1 MARKVAIGSAALI
14 LLAAPF
20 VATWEGTEHT
30 TYLDVVN
37 VPTACTGETG
47 PHITLGQ
54 RFSAAECQLLLG
66 ASLQRHASELA
77 KCIKA
82 PLADHEA
89 VAVLSWAYNVGTAN
103 ACASTLVKKINA
115 GQPFCAELDKWV
127 YAKGKRIQ
135 GLANRRAAE
144 RRLCEGTQ

>member
-1 MARKVAIGSAALI
+1 MRRVAIGSVAAI

-20 VATWEGTEHT
+20 VARWEGTEYT
-30 TYLDVVN
+30 TYLDVVQ
-37 VPTACTGETG
+37 VPTACVGETG

-54 RFSAAECQLLLG
+54 RFSDQQCQLLLG
-66 ASLQRHASELA
+66 ASLQRHASDLGR
-77 KCIKA
+77 CIKA

-103 ACASTLVKKINA
+103 ACGSTLVKKINA

-144 RRLCEGTQ
+144 RALCEGTL